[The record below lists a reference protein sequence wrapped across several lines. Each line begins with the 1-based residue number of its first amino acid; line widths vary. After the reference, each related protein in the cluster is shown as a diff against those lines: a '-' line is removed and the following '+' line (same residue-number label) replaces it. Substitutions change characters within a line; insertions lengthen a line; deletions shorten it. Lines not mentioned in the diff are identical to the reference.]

1 MKTGSLFS
9 GYLGLDL
16 AVREV
21 FPEAETAFVADIDE
35 GACKVLAYRAPEAP
49 NLGDV
54 STVDWT
60 PWARLIAILTAGF
73 PCQDVSAAGK
83 RAGLKAGTRTGLWHE
98 TARAIRELHPPL
110 VLLENVRGLLS
121 ARGDE
126 PTAAHCA
133 AEATATAAR
142 HLTDWIDRRHALAVR
157 QGRTD
162 DARDLATRRLRA
174 MGCRRR
180 ALDRARRHERRLVR
194 AVGTVLGSLA
204 DLGYDA
210 AWCGLRAADV
220 GAPHGRWRVFIL
232 AWPADAESVTWS
244 DSDGDGGAVA
254 DTQRCG
260 RQGGSRRTRRE
271 QVGGAA
277 AKGTGALLPTPA
289 AYDGDRRGPQH
300 PDKRKAGGHSVT
312 LQDAVSCLLPTPT
325 VQDGAN
331 TGGPSQFK
339 RNTRPL
345 NTEVLLL
352 PTPAVNDIGAGKT
365 PEDWDAWT
373 ERMKAEHG
381 NGNGHGNSLS
391 IEAMRLLPT
400 PMVGDS
406 ASACNSTATRHKI
419 PPTGVHAGDTLTDAI
434 RQPDVWGKY
443 ASAIQRWEQVTRP
456 APAPTETGPKGNPR
470 LSCHFDE
477 WLMGLPAGWITDVP
491 GVTHNEALKLCGNG
505 VVPQQGAAALRWLL
519 AVRESALQA
528 VA

>member
-1 MKTGSLFS
+1 MLTGSLFS

-21 FPEAETAFVADIDE
+21 FPDAETAFVADIDP

-54 STVDWT
+54 SAVAWGDW
-60 PWARLIAILTAGF
+60 AGLIAVLTAGF

-98 TARAIRELHPPL
+98 TARAIRELRPPL

-121 ARGDE
+121 ARGDD
-126 PTAAHCA
+126 PTADHLA
-133 AEATATAAR
+133 AEATAAAAK
-142 HLTDWIDRRHALAVR
+142 HLTDWIDRRHALAAR

-162 DARDLATRRLRA
+162 DARALAARRLRA
-174 MGCRRR
+174 MGCRKR

-220 GAPHGRWRVFIL
+220 GAPHGRWRIFIL
-232 AWPADAESVTWS
+232 AWPADASGEPWGGGY
-244 DSDGDGGAVA
+244 GD
-254 DTQRCG
+254 
-260 RQGGSRRTRRE
+260 
-271 QVGGAA
+271 GAA
-277 AKGTGALLPTPA
+277 AGHA
-289 AYDGDRRGPQH
+289 ASVGRLGRKAQLRGPLDE
-300 PDKRKAGGHSVT
+300 PAGDGAGS
-312 LQDAVSCLLPTPT
+312 LLPTPT
-325 VQDGAN
+325 VSDGNGAGQHGDGGLDLR
-331 TGGPSQFK
+331 TAVAMLPTPRATDGTKGGPNQRGSSGDLML
-339 RNTRPL
+339 PSA
-345 NTEVLLL
+345 VALL
-352 PTPAVNDIGAGKT
+352 PTPAVNDMGAGKT

-373 ERMKAEHG
+373 DRMKAEHG
-381 NGNGHGNSLS
+381 NGNGHGASLS

-400 PMVGDS
+400 PTVMDH
-406 ASACNSTATRHKI
+406 ASSGGNPKT
-419 PPTGVHAGDTLTDAI
+419 TGTHGTTLTDATV
-434 RQPDVWGKY
+434 RQPLDWGKY
-443 ASAIQRWEQVTRP
+443 AAAIARWEQVTRP

-491 GVTHNEALKLCGNG
+491 DVTHNEALKLCGNG

-519 AVRESALQA
+519 TVRATALEA
-528 VA
+528 AA